1 MQQTP
6 ASGNDAF
13 EFLSTLPPS
22 PAQRRMALAA
32 ILVSILVFLCV
43 LPFTKLPL
51 PKVPAFIPAYQA
63 AMAVCDL
70 VTSALLFGQYAILRA
85 RALLALATAYL
96 FTALMAVAHALTFP
110 GVFAPGGLLGAGPQ
124 TTAWMYMFWHG
135 GFPLM
140 VLAYALLAQHDDGP
154 KRFASPLPAVLGCVA
169 GSLALMVALTALATL
184 GHPWFPP
191 IMQGSRYTPIMFGVV
206 SAVWGFSALALLLLL
221 RRWKRTL
228 LDVWLAVVM
237 TAWLC
242 DIALSAMLN
251 ASRFDLGFYAGRGYG
266 LLSASFVLIILLLEN
281 GLLYARLADTAGQLR
296 VAKQQAEHATQAKSM
311 FLANMSHEI
320 RTPMNAIIG
329 MSYLALK
336 TKLTGQQRDY
346 VSKIHNAGTSLLG
359 IVNDILDFSKVEAGK
374 LEMEAEPFWLD
385 DILEAVSPLVAQ
397 KATDKSLELLFEVG
411 SDVPKGLVGDALR
424 LSQVLI
430 NLSNNAIKFTD
441 KGQVAIIIRRLEQVG
456 DKVHLRF
463 CVHDTGIGMSEE
475 QAARLF
481 QPFSQADG
489 STTRRFGGT
498 GLGLTI
504 AKRLVELM
512 GGSIRVE
519 SAPGWGSLFMFN
531 VWLGVSSAVDTRRQ
545 GLPREIKGLRVLVV
559 DDNASAR
566 DILSDQLRSL
576 GFFAQTCASGPEA
589 VAAVAQ
595 ANLDRP
601 FDAVF
606 VDWMMPGMNG
616 VETISQIRSISRSI
630 KIVLATAFGRDDVR
644 SQGEL
649 SGCDAVLI
657 KPVSLSSLY
666 DVVLAM
672 FGPHHNNKG
681 IVALTEELPRL
692 DGVRLLLVEDNLVN
706 QQIAVELLGD
716 AGALV
721 TLANHGGEA
730 LARLAAMGP
739 QGFDAVLMDV
749 QMPVLDGISA
759 TRQIKAD
766 PRFSSLPVLAMTA
779 DTLSEEREECMNAG
793 MDDYI
798 AKPID
803 PHAMFQ
809 TLLRWVKPI
818 PPGAELRHAVSSALA
833 LPDIPGLDQQAGL
846 KRVAGKRELYLHLL
860 RQFVAEEADAA
871 ARLSAALAIGDYV
884 QAERTVHTLK
894 GVSGNVGCVQLQ
906 DAATAVE
913 RDLRSRGAVRLAPL
927 ENALEQVMTA
937 LRACLE
943 AEDRLSGA
951 VAPNADAPAGPAL
964 LRRLAALL
972 AASDGDALELF
983 LQQAPVLRAL
993 LAPNEFAAFEKA
1005 LNQFDFVSALT
1016 LLRHA
1021 AAAQRIPL
1029 PEDIR

>member
-22 PAQRRMALAA
+22 PTQRRMALAA

-70 VTSALLFGQYAILRA
+70 VTAALLFGQYAILRA

-140 VLAYALLAQHDDGP
+140 VLAYALLAQRDDGP

-589 VAAVAQ
+589 VAAIAQ

-644 SQGEL
+644 AQGEL

-672 FGPHHNNKG
+672 FGPHHNKG
-681 IVALTEELPRL
+681 IVTLTEELPRL

-927 ENALEQVMTA
+927 EDALEQVMTA

-983 LQQAPVLRAL
+983 LQQAPILRTL
-993 LAPNEFAAFEKA
+993 LAPNEFADFEKA